1 MERNQQLRELLDEI
15 LEERRGYNTN
25 EMSLLADRFQPVDD
39 FPVVRE
45 RFQVIQELL
54 TEVLYDL
61 QRTRN
66 KDQVWTHTVSDY
78 SELLDYVMRELEE
91 LGGKD
96 ARFGGAA

>member
-1 MERNQQLRELLDEI
+1 MARNQQLRELLDEI
-15 LEERRGYNTN
+15 LEERRGYNN
-25 EMSLLADRFQPVDD
+25 VFEMGLLADRFQQVDD

-61 QRTRN
+61 QRTVN

-91 LGGKD
+91 LD
-96 ARFGGAA
+96 ESRGAA

>member
-1 MERNQQLRELLDEI
+1 MARNQQLRELLDELI
-15 LEERRGYNTN
+15 EERHGN

-61 QRTRN
+61 QRTVN